1 MAWSRTL
8 PDAILC
14 SRGTGV
20 LTACLGIKLHKGE
33 PWDQGCVA
41 YLLPVITY
49 HCCVTSNPSSRVCSN
64 GIRTAF
70 CFMSCMLVSWMNTAV
85 LFHYL
90 SAGTQ
95 YKLDSKNYTFQ
106 QTKFQSHKKE
116 SSMKNFT
123 CQAQKEIFI
132 WSRLI
137 LCQVFLE
144 VCAGKWH
151 VGSCSSVVE
160 TVQAPSQKTGGRL
173 VIFIDL
179 GTREK
184 SRWPFWALSSLPVLN
199 THLAFLV
206 EVCPFCQ

>member
-1 MAWSRTL
+1 
-8 PDAILC
+8 
-14 SRGTGV
+14 
-20 LTACLGIKLHKGE
+20 
-33 PWDQGCVA
+33 
-41 YLLPVITY
+41 
-49 HCCVTSNPSSRVCSN
+49 
-64 GIRTAF
+64 
-70 CFMSCMLVSWMNTAV
+70 MSYMLVSWMNTAV

-132 WSRLI
+132 WSRMI

-160 TVQAPSQKTGGRL
+160 TVSGPFSEDRGPLGDFYRLRDKGEVQVALLGPKLAPRLKYSSGFPCGGMPILSIKAYEILSVWLQSRNKTVLTPKIREITTDTLEQYWGIYLSFLFFSRMEVL
-173 VIFIDL
+173 V
-179 GTREK
+179 
-184 SRWPFWALSSLPVLN
+184 
-199 THLAFLV
+199 
-206 EVCPFCQ
+206 